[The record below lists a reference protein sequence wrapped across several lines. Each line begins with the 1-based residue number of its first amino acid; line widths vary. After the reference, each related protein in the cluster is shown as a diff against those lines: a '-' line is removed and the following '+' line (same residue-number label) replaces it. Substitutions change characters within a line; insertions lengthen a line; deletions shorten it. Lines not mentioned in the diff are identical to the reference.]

1 MQSTLT
7 GKTVVITGAGSGIG
21 RATARAF
28 ADHGANV
35 LAVGRTLEKLEDTAK
50 GRPSITSMTADISE
64 LDAPQAIIS
73 EAVAAFGGID
83 ILVNSASVFRPTHLG
98 MITPSEF
105 DHFVAVNLRAPL
117 LITQAALPCLE
128 RAEGT
133 VVNISAAIGQHG
145 WPGLCVYGA
154 TKAALDFF
162 TRSWASELA
171 RSCVRVVSVAPGPI
185 ETPILENNALDD
197 QSVMTIHQTQE
208 QIPMGRLGTAEEIA
222 WWILNFTD
230 PLASY
235 ATGAIFAVDGGYTV
249 V

>member
-1 MQSTLT
+1 MESTLT
-7 GKTVVITGAGSGIG
+7 GKTVVITGAGSGVG

-35 LAVGRTLEKLEDTAK
+35 LAVGRTLEKLKATAK
-50 GRPSITSMTADISE
+50 GRPSITPVTADISE
-64 LDAPQAIIS
+64 LDAPEAIIS
-73 EAVAAFGGID
+73 QAVAAFGGID
-83 ILVNSASVFRPTHLG
+83 FLVNSASVFRPTPLG
-98 MITPSEF
+98 VITPSEF
-105 DHFVAVNLRAPL
+105 DHFIAVNLRAPL
-117 LITQAALPCLE
+117 LITQAAPPFLE
-128 RAEGT
+128 PAEGT
-133 VVNISAAIGQHG
+133 VVNIAIGQHG

-162 TRSWASELA
+162 TRSWASVLA

-185 ETPILENNALDD
+185 ETPILENNTLDD
-197 QSVMTIHQTQE
+197 QAVMTIHQTQE

-249 V
+249 A